1 MPTQNDARY
10 KVGAAATCGAGA
22 TVGVMMRGE
31 RAVAVEAVGI
41 CTMLGARIVDATVRI
56 GGPTSRRGV
65 GAGAGVTAGVGAGVA
80 AATTGA
86 EATGAAAANVG

>member
-1 MPTQNDARY
+1 MPTQNDARR
-10 KVGAAATCGAGA
+10 KVGAAGA

-41 CTMLGARIVDATVRI
+41 CTMLGARVVDATVLI

-65 GAGAGVTAGVGAGVA
+65 GVGAGVA

-86 EATGAAAANVG
+86 EATSAAAANVG

>member
-1 MPTQNDARY
+1 MPTQNDARR
-10 KVGAAATCGAGA
+10 KVGAAGA

-41 CTMLGARIVDATVRI
+41 CTMLGARVVDATVLI

-65 GAGAGVTAGVGAGVA
+65 GEGAGVGAGVA